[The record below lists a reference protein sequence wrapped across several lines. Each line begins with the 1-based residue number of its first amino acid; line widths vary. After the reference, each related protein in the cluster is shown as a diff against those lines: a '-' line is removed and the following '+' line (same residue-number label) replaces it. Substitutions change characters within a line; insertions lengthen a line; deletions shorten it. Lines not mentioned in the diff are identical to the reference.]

1 MILGEF
7 YEIHISTSVNKA
19 LLEYSQDHLF
29 RYCLWLFSEQSW
41 VVVRQTSRTTKS
53 QTFTLWLLTAEVGH
67 TLLEEKQA
75 LLDHRRKKLYFHE
88 TPGAWF
94 RKTKG
99 LDKSDTS
106 SFCLILM
113 LNEGAES
120 PCHPAGQGLNS
131 GLPMLKEAAGG
142 QCRLPKEGLSSACPP
157 HHSKWPLNSP

>member
-1 MILGEF
+1 MVVLRAELSSCKTDFKDYKVSNIYSL
-7 YEIHISTSVNKA
+7 A
-19 LLEYSQDHLF
+19 LD
-29 RYCLWLFSEQSW
+29 
-41 VVVRQTSRTTKS
+41 SRS
-53 QTFTLWLLTAEVGH
+53 C

-88 TPGAWF
+88 TLGAWF